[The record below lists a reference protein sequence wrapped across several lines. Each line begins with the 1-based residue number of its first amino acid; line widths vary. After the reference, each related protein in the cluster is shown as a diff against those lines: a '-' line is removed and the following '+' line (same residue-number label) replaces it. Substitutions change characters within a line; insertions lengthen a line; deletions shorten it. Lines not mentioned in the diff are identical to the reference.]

1 MVTLFVPDL
10 PEFAALVEASKKTA
24 TCEVQ
29 EPFAGYW
36 RIVAAEELHFNRK
49 AVGLKPALWNSALS
63 GGFEGRIVEYGRD
76 DLRIVNETHPA

>member
-10 PEFAALVEASKKTA
+10 PEFAALVEASRKSA

-29 EPFAGYW
+29 QPLAGYW
-36 RIVAAEELHFNRK
+36 RIVAEELHFNRK
-49 AVGLKPALWNSALS
+49 TLGLKPALWNSALS
-63 GGFEGRIVEYGRD
+63 GGFEGRIAEYGRD